1 MKNVKLVLA
10 ASLLSAFFSVS
21 IYRFFEKPKQIIIKE
36 KIPATYANYS
46 NDAFV
51 GNAQRT
57 FLASSPT
64 NFIAAAETVTPAVV
78 NIKSSQESD
87 FDFWGSG
94 TYGTSSGSGV
104 IISSDGFIVTNN
116 HVIEEG
122 NHIEVTL
129 NDNRE
134 YKAKLIGF
142 DKSTDL
148 ALLKIEADKL
158 PIIVFGNSDSLRVGE
173 WVLAV
178 GNPFNLESTVTAGI
192 ISARGRDINILDDEY
207 SIESFIQTDAAI
219 NPGNSGGAMV
229 NTNGELVGINT
240 AIMTRTGKYEG
251 YAFAIPSNLVK
262 KIIRDLK
269 EYGVVQRAMLG
280 VGIENVTN
288 HRAKELGLKHIEGV
302 YITRVTKESGAYDAG
317 IKIGDVIIKVDGVK
331 TKTIPELQ
339 EQVARFRPGNTIG
352 IEYIRKGKRYKANVT
367 LKNKKNTTSIV
378 SDKNGKILE
387 DLGFEIRD
395 LSDDEK
401 RRLKTKKG
409 VMVKSI
415 TRGSKI
421 ERTNMDPGFIITKI
435 NDTEIFSVDGVLDLL
450 NSAEGKIML
459 EGFYENY
466 PGEYY
471 YAFPIN

>member
-10 ASLLSAFFSVS
+10 TSLLSAFLSVA
-21 IYRFFEKPKQIIIKE
+21 IYRFFEQPKQIIIKE
-36 KIPATYANYS
+36 KIPATYAKYS
-46 NDAFV
+46 DDTFV
-51 GNAQRT
+51 GSAQRK

-64 NFIAAAETVTPAVV
+64 NFISAAKVVTPAVV

-116 HVIEEG
+116 HVVEEG

-129 NDNRE
+129 NDHRE
-134 YKAKLIGF
+134 YKATLVGF

-148 ALLKIEADKL
+148 ALLKIDAKKL
-158 PIIVFGNSDSLRVGE
+158 PNITFGNSDSLSVGE

-192 ISARGRDINILDDEY
+192 ISARGRDINILEDEY

-251 YAFAIPSNLVK
+251 YAFAIPANLVK
-262 KIIRDLK
+262 KVIRDLK

-280 VGIENVTN
+280 VGIENVNN
-288 HRAKELGLKHIEGV
+288 HRAKELGLKQIEGV
-302 YITRVTKESGAYDAG
+302 YITRVTKDSGADDAN
-317 IKIGDVIIKVDGVK
+317 IRIGDVIIKVDGVK
-331 TKTIPELQ
+331 TRTIPELQ
-339 EQVARFRPGNTIG
+339 EQVAKFRPGNTIG

-367 LKNKKNTTSIV
+367 LKNKKNTTSLV
-378 SDKNGKILE
+378 NSKSGKILE

-435 NDTEIFSVDGVLDLL
+435 NDIEILSVDSVLDILD
-450 NSAEGKIML
+450 SAEGKIML

-471 YAFPIN
+471 YAFPIK